1 MEREVYTTR
10 AAQAAGL
17 TPEAMRLEVERALR
31 RKLGKERKALRRR
44 ELNPAVSV
52 QPQERGIRY
61 TNVRS
66 AMAEEG
72 VLRLLLKD
80 ESVFPEEAPPAA
92 GGVFL
97 AAAGPGCLTACG
109 SCGRR
114 DGPSAWPDSAES
126 CPARK

>member
-1 MEREVYTTR
+1 MPCGESWARS
-10 AAQAAGL
+10 A
-17 TPEAMRLEVERALR
+17 
-31 RKLGKERKALRRR
+31 KALRRR
-44 ELNPAVSV
+44 GAESAVSV

-80 ESVFPEEAPPAA
+80 ERLSGGGAPAA

-97 AAAGPGCLTACG
+97 AAAGPGV
-109 SCGRR
+109 
-114 DGPSAWPDSAES
+114 
-126 CPARK
+126 